1 MDYSLPGSSIHGIFQ
16 AKVLEWGAIAFSAR
30 DSILCQTEGNLMLV
44 MPTMKAWLAPGVVGS
59 VVRLRWYL
67 QGPFQHLFSRLM
79 PEILPFTLD
88 QPSER
93 P

>member
-1 MDYSLPGSSIHGIFQ
+1 
-16 AKVLEWGAIAFSAR
+16 
-30 DSILCQTEGNLMLV
+30 MLV

-59 VVRLRWYL
+59 VVRLGWYL